1 MIVEILVRTTQTVT
15 RPKGYPIIV
24 MEEGILQNYKLP
36 EYIKVRITDAES
48 ISQIED
54 WKELYRFTEEFV
66 NDVIDLGGIKEMTY
80 SELEAIGI

>member
-1 MIVEILVRTTQTVT
+1 MIIEILVRTTRTVT

-66 NDVIDLGGIKEMTY
+66 NDVIDLGGIKEITY